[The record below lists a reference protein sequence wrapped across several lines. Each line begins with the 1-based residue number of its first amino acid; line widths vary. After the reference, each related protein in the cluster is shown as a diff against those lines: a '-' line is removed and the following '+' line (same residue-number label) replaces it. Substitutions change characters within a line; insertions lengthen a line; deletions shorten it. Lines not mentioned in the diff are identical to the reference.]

1 MNAYTHHHWSKYINP
16 LNLVKEG
23 LTISQRHYLDEAVIS
38 MGRRNFLNQ
47 DEIRHLKF
55 VGSDLVRRGVLT
67 SYGK

>member
-1 MNAYTHHHWSKYINP
+1 MNAYVHHHWTRYINP

-23 LTISQRHYLDEAVIS
+23 LTVQQKVYLIEALES

-47 DEIRHLKF
+47 DEIRKLEF